1 LTREETGLDQ
11 RVTPYSIRHRLAR
24 ELRKRRVPMEQS
36 SRLDNGEGGVPQ
48 GGHQH
53 EACPEARDGDNVRAA
68 WRVSIRRACRAVPV
82 DRSTYH

>member
-1 LTREETGLDQ
+1 
-11 RVTPYSIRHRLAR
+11 
-24 ELRKRRVPMEQS
+24 MEQS
-36 SRLDNGEGGVPQ
+36 SRLDDGEGGVPQ
-48 GGHQH
+48 GGYQH